1 MNVLDGYAVRDH
13 RAMVIKQ
20 RRLVSEF
27 LRALSKTVL
36 AGWMDIHIR
45 RLSIHIGGAPQ
56 SRKGYKC
63 HRFSFRKE
71 VIQPQVLLR
80 LPCYDFTPIM
90 NYTLDGCF
98 LAVSSPASSATHFR
112 DVTGGVY
119 KARERIHRGILIRDY

>member
-1 MNVLDGYAVRDH
+1 MDIPVRRFAAVR
-13 RAMVIKQ
+13 
-20 RRLVSEF
+20 
-27 LRALSKTVL
+27 
-36 AGWMDIHIR
+36 IR
-45 RLSIHIGGAPQ
+45 GRDT
-56 SRKGYKC
+56 KC
-63 HRFSFRKE
+63 HHFSFRKE

-90 NYTLDGCF
+90 NYTLDSCS

>member
-1 MNVLDGYAVRDH
+1 MNVLNSYAVRDH
-13 RAMVIKQ
+13 RVNPSSKE
-20 RRLVSEF
+20 RLVSEF
-27 LRALSKTVL
+27 LPSPPKRQKQV
-36 AGWMDIHIR
+36 GR
-45 RLSIHIGGAPQ
+45 RRYSPFRNGPH
-56 SRKGYKC
+56 SRKEYQLR
-63 HRFSFRKE
+63 HFSFRKE